1 MIIIPMAGL
10 SSRFFKEGYTVP
22 KYMLDLNGITVFEWS
37 VSSFERYF
45 NSDFFLF
52 IIFDHFDTK
61 NFVEQQIKN
70 MGIQRYKIVVL
81 TEHTLGQADTVYQ
94 GLKDLEIDE
103 EMYIFNIDSRL
114 DNFSKWDECDNVDG
128 YLEVFRGEGEH
139 WSFVLPGHDYQVLK
153 TTEKERISD
162 LCSNG
167 LYYFKSFMLYKKY
180 VEEEVK
186 NYKNQEIYIA
196 PLYNQYIR
204 DEKIIQYNLVELRDI
219 QFCGTPLEYK
229 QTLKRI
235 QQVGL

>member
-1 MIIIPMAGL
+1 M
-10 SSRFFKEGYTVP
+10 
-22 KYMLDLNGITVFEWS
+22 
-37 VSSFERYF
+37 
-45 NSDFFLF
+45 
-52 IIFDHFDTK
+52 
-61 NFVEQQIKN
+61 
-70 MGIQRYKIVVL
+70 
-81 TEHTLGQADTVYQ
+81 
-94 GLKDLEIDE
+94 
-103 EMYIFNIDSRL
+103 
-114 DNFSKWDECDNVDG
+114 
-128 YLEVFRGEGEH
+128 
-139 WSFVLPGHDYQVLK
+139 LPGHDYQVLK